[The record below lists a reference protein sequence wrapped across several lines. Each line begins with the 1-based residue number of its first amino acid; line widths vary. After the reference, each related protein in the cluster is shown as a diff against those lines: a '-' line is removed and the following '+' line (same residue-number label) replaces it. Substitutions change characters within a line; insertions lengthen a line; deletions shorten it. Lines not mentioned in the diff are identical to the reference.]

1 MELPKKSDIRES
13 QRFFDELA
21 ELAAE
26 VSNKYQSIHDEVEE
40 NEGILQETEE
50 RLSEVKRIEDEIGN
64 ESIRLET
71 LKLELHAQK
80 IRYDGLMIRA
90 EERLS
95 LLNRKPLEWMEEI
108 IMALECDESP
118 AEILRRF
125 RQTQEIIAGSWA

>member
-40 NEGILQETEE
+40 NEGILQENEE
-50 RLSEVKRIEDEIGN
+50 KVEELKSIQHRIEEQTNFLEN
-64 ESIRLET
+64 E
-71 LKLELHAQK
+71 KLELHAQK